1 MVEFKMPNWCDN
13 TLRVIGAKTTVRKFM
28 RAGANKEGRWKDN
41 KVLSF
46 HKLYPVPDDVL
57 SVPDIW
63 TTEGL
68 ELWVKKEEAEEEY
81 RKFMRLPLRF
91 PNGVPK
97 IKPYD
102 WKSQNWGTNRDALNV
117 GVSYAP
123 FRGDR
128 FVAEYHFDTAWSP
141 PLPLIDNVAK
151 SFKTLQFSLQYV
163 GECNEF
169 RGVVVWKNG
178 AVFKEVEK

>member
-1 MVEFKMPNWCDN
+1 MPNWCDN
-13 TLRVIGAKTTVRKFM
+13 NLRVIGAKTTVRKFM
-28 RAGANKEGRWKDN
+28 RAASDRKSNWREDKII
-41 KVLSF
+41 SF
-46 HKLYPVPDDVL
+46 HKLYPVPEDIQ

-68 ELWVKKEEAEEEY
+68 ELWVKKEEANEEY

-97 IKPYD
+97 IKSYD
-102 WKSQNWGTNRDALNV
+102 WKSQNWGCTRQPTNV
-117 GVSYAP
+117 GVSYSLL
-123 FRGDR
+123 RGDK

-141 PLPLIDNVAK
+141 PLSLLDNVAK
-151 SFKTLQFSLQYV
+151 SFKTLQFSLKYV

-178 AVFKEVEK
+178 EVFKEVEKTI

>member
-1 MVEFKMPNWCDN
+1 MPNWCDN

-28 RAGANKEGRWKDN
+28 RAGSDRGSQWRDGKI
-41 KVLSF
+41 LSF
-46 HKLYPVPDDVL
+46 RKLYPVPDDVA
-57 SVPDIW
+57 SVPDNIG

-91 PNGVPK
+91 PNGVPR

-102 WKSQNWGTNRDALNV
+102 WKSQNWGCTRDASNV
-117 GVSYAP
+117 GVSYTP

-128 FVAEYHFDTAWSP
+128 FMAEYHFDTAWSP
-141 PLPLIDNVAK
+141 PLSLIDNVAE

-178 AVFKEVEK
+178 VVVREMEK